1 MTDLIN
7 DILFGAVLQPVLDLV
22 GNPDATANTLIGLA
36 FDPSPSKKF
45 LPGSGQKVELL
56 EQFVKTHQTSQKSVS
71 IIGAFYLSVPMSHTY
86 YDCSAHFT

>member
-56 EQFVKTHQTSQKSVS
+56 
-71 IIGAFYLSVPMSHTY
+71 
-86 YDCSAHFT
+86 